1 MKTLD
6 RKRTYRR
13 GFFYGIALGL
23 LLGAALA
30 SLFSWRLSMRS
41 MAEGKRVRSSDV
53 ATAVA
58 LGVLG
63 VALGVGGGIA
73 WAAVTTTIASGESR
87 EFLRE
92 AAPPAVFP
100 GMFGNPGSDPFQAYK
115 ERIDAEEGAEEEPA
129 PAAPAK
135 MPDVCPACG
144 KKLETEEPIAFCYH
158 CGGALSS

>member
-13 GFFYGIALGL
+13 GLFYGLALGL

-30 SLFSWRLSMRS
+30 SLFSWRLSMVS
-41 MAEGKRVRSSDV
+41 IAEGHRVRSSDV
-53 ATAVA
+53 AATVA

-63 VALGVGGGIA
+63 VLLGIGGGIA
-73 WAAVTTTIASGESR
+73 WAAVTATIASGESR

-115 ERIDAEEGAEEEPA
+115 ERIDAEEGAETE
-129 PAAPAK
+129 AAPAPPVK
-135 MPDVCPACG
+135 MPDVCPSCG
-144 KKLETEEPIAFCYH
+144 KKLESEEPIAFCYH
-158 CGGALSS
+158 CGGALAS